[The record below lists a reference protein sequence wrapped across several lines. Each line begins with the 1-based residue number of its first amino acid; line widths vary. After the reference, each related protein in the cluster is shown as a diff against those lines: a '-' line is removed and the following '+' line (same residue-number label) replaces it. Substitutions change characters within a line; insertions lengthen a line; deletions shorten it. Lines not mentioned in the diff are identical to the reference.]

1 MVDDPRMKMP
11 FIASLLL
18 SLVACSDEKEAS
30 YATFGEAER
39 AGAIERG
46 WLPPFVPH
54 SARQISE
61 RHDLDTNAQELTFV
75 LPAAEVGAML
85 ARITPHN
92 RLQGHLAAKA
102 MAESGRVEEVDRD
115 VEAILLCTHSYSG
128 AVVANHRTGLVT
140 YLTPVEWAR
149 EHCPGPE

>member
-1 MVDDPRMKMP
+1 MKMP

-30 YATFGEAER
+30 YATYGEAER
-39 AGAIERG
+39 AGAIRRG
-46 WLPPFVPH
+46 WLPPFVP
-54 SARQISE
+54 
-61 RHDLDTNAQELTFV
+61 
-75 LPAAEVGAML
+75 
-85 ARITPHN
+85 
-92 RLQGHLAAKA
+92 KA

-128 AVVANHRTGLVT
+128 AVVANYRTGLVT